1 MIAHVASRFP
11 ARIWMRVDA
20 LEPLTCSVRFAMTM
34 GLGRLSWGGADPQ
47 NVQPAVVAGT
57 AAGLCAADLSALS
70 LAVGHASSD
79 AQQVW
84 PLKLRRL
91 PSQGRSRVG
100 EWVEID
106 VVADNLDEST
116 DIVSAVGF
124 DGVEAEV
131 DGPVGPG
138 GEQAET
144 AGAAIRIAECT
155 RASPQSFDRTAT
167 HPGPSPAAAGV
178 GSLRPVEPPRSELV
192 RSLVRRIREQ
202 DETLKALR
210 QEVAELRSQLAQVPD

>member
-47 NVQPAVVAGT
+47 HVQPAVVAGT

-70 LAVGHASSD
+70 LAVGDASSD

-84 PLKLRRL
+84 PLGLRRL
-91 PSQGRSRVG
+91 PSQGRSRIG

-106 VVADNLDEST
+106 VAAENLDEST
-116 DIVSAVGF
+116 DIVAAVGL
-124 DGVEAEV
+124 DGVEAAAE
-131 DGPVGPG
+131 GPVSSG
-138 GEQAET
+138 GEKAET
-144 AGAAIRIAECT
+144 SGATVRVAGST
-155 RASPQSFDRTAT
+155 RASSQSLDRTAT
-167 HPGPSPAAAGV
+167 HPGPRTAAAV
-178 GSLRPVEPPRSELV
+178 GSLRSGEPPRSELV

-210 QEVAELRSQLAQVPD
+210 QEVAELRSQLAQVAG